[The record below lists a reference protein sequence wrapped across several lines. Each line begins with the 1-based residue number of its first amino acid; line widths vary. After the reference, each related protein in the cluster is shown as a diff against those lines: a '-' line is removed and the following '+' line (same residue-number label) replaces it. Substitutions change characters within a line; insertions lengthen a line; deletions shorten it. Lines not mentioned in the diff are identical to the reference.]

1 MGEVVDKVAE
11 LSDRQAII
19 VTDVGQNQMV
29 AARYSKFR
37 RSRSFISSGGLGTMG
52 FGLPAA
58 IGAKIAAPERKV
70 CLFVGDG
77 GIQMTIQEFGTIM
90 QENTGV
96 KMVILNNN
104 WLGNV
109 RQWQELFFNGRYSQ
123 TRMLNPD
130 YMMIASAYGIKARR
144 VADRAEL
151 DEAVREMLADDEAW
165 LLDVRVDE
173 CENVMPMIPPGKGID
188 RIMLNEREWFDEN
201 AE

>member
-1 MGEVVDKVAE
+1 
-11 LSDRQAII
+11 
-19 VTDVGQNQMV
+19 
-29 AARYSKFR
+29 
-37 RSRSFISSGGLGTMG
+37 
-52 FGLPAA
+52 
-58 IGAKIAAPERKV
+58 
-70 CLFVGDG
+70 
-77 GIQMTIQEFGTIM
+77 MTIQEFGTIM

-151 DEAVREMLADDEAW
+151 EDAVSEIAGD
-165 LLDVRVDE
+165 
-173 CENVMPMIPPGKGID
+173 ID
-188 RIMLNEREWFDEN
+188 FFISYFR
-201 AE
+201 